1 MRQRNLRSQSDRPSS
16 PPTAAE
22 SADPA
27 RRQTAP
33 ESPTTDRQDP
43 HWTQALLEATSQGVL
58 VVDASG
64 LIQLANRQV
73 ESLFGWEQNE
83 LIGQTVDLLL
93 PPDLRPAHQ
102 EQRAAY
108 MRQPAPRPMGAGCEL
123 YGQRKDGSDLRVEVG
138 LSPFSTDA
146 GTQVLCLITDIT
158 SRVAA
163 EKRIEID
170 EERFELLFRALPLP
184 TYVWQRQKKD
194 FVLIDYN
201 DADRTYTQ
209 AAVRRFL
216 HRGLR
221 VMFPEGGPVV
231 ADIEHCYR
239 EKGRFAREMLGYRLR
254 TTGEVKDVVF
264 TYVFV
269 EPDLV
274 LTIIED
280 VTAQRAALSEL
291 QTLSNA
297 VEQTAD
303 VVFITSRTGVIEY
316 VNPAF
321 ERITGYTRA
330 EALGQ
335 NPRLLKSGQMPQDY
349 YQRLWETVIS
359 GEPFQAQTV
368 NRKRDGTL
376 FVAEQTITP
385 MKDPEGQI
393 THFVSVL
400 KDMTER
406 IRLHEQETEHRLA
419 GMVQQH
425 LFPRQAPQITG
436 YDIAGA
442 VFPAQSTSGDYFD
455 YLGMADN
462 TTGIVVADVC
472 GHGMGAALIMA
483 EARAYLHS
491 ITRYESD
498 PRTVLTQ
505 LNDQMLPDLAD
516 SNFITA
522 FLARLD
528 PERHLLTCANAGNWP
543 AYILDR
549 QGQIIH
555 ELWTDGLPIGVL
567 PDLGLSRTDP
577 IPLAPGSIAVFLT
590 DGIPEAFDV
599 DGLEFGSERML
610 SVIRRHHEAPAGEIV
625 ERVRA
630 AVQQFVGVAEQVDD
644 QAIVICKRVG

>member
-1 MRQRNLRSQSDRPSS
+1 MPGSS
-16 PPTAAE
+16 TMKGRDQCWAQP
-22 SADPA
+22 
-27 RRQTAP
+27 
-33 ESPTTDRQDP
+33 
-43 HWTQALLEATSQGVL
+43 LLEATSQGVL
-58 VVDASG
+58 VVDAAGS
-64 LIQLANRQV
+64 IQLANRQV
-73 ESLFGWEQNE
+73 EALFGWERNE
-83 LIGQTVDLLL
+83 LMGRTVDLLL
-93 PPDLRPAHQ
+93 PPDLKPAHR
-102 EQRAAY
+102 EQRAGY
-108 MRQPAPRPMGAGCEL
+108 MRQPTPRPMGAGCEL
-123 YGQRKDGSDLRVEVG
+123 YGRRKDGTDLRVEVS

-163 EKRIEID
+163 ERRIEID
-170 EERFELLFRALPLP
+170 EERFDLLFRALPLP
-184 TYVWQRQKKD
+184 TYVWQRQEKD

-201 DADRTYTQ
+201 DADRTYTH

-216 HRGLR
+216 HRGLC

-231 ADIEHCYR
+231 ADIERCYR

-280 VTAQRAALSEL
+280 VTAEYAALSEL
-291 QTLSNA
+291 QKLSSA
-297 VEQTAD
+297 LEQTAD
-303 VVFITSRTGVIEY
+303 VVFITSRSGAIEY

-321 ERITGYTRA
+321 ERITGYARA

-335 NPRLLKSGQMPQDY
+335 NPRLLKSGQMPPGFY
-349 YQRLWETVIS
+349 ERLWETVLG

-393 THFVSVL
+393 THFVAVL

-406 IRLHEQETEHRLA
+406 IRLQERETEHRLA

-425 LFPRQAPQITG
+425 LFPRQPPEIEG

-455 YLGMADN
+455 YFSMPDN
-462 TTGIVVADVC
+462 TIGIVVADVC
-472 GHGMGAALIMA
+472 GHGMGPALIMA
-483 EARAYLHS
+483 EARAFLHS
-491 ITRYESD
+491 ITRYEFD
-498 PRTVLTQ
+498 PHRVLSE
-505 LNDQMLPDLAD
+505 LNNQMLPDLTD
-516 SNFITA
+516 GNFLTA

-543 AYILDR
+543 TYILDP
-549 QGQIIH
+549 QGQILH
-555 ELWTDGLPIGVL
+555 ELRTDGLPIGVF
-567 PDLGLSRTDP
+567 PDLGLRQSEP
-577 IPLAPGSIAVFLT
+577 IPLAPGDFAVFLT
-590 DGIPEAFDV
+590 DGIPEAFDIA
-599 DGLEFGSERML
+599 DQEFGPERML
-610 SVIRRHHEAPAGEIV
+610 TMIRRHRGAPAGEIID
-625 ERVRA
+625 RVRA
-630 AVQQFVGVAEQVDD
+630 AVQRFMGAAEQADD
-644 QAIVICKRVG
+644 QAIVICKRVE